1 MSWTSLLIS
10 QLSLMLPTDLGR
22 VRLVECRTCSIKEA
36 IPLGSS
42 RIVCTRI
49 QQKLY
54 HTSSRLRISVRNSF
68 VALLPL
74 LLSRIPFSSV
84 GMCAYAANER

>member
-1 MSWTSLLIS
+1 MSWTSLLLS
-10 QLSLMLPTDLGR
+10 QSSLMLPTDLGQ
-22 VRLVECRTCSIKEA
+22 VRLVECRAYSIKEA

-42 RIVCTRI
+42 CTVCAGI

-84 GMCAYAANER
+84 SMCANPANER